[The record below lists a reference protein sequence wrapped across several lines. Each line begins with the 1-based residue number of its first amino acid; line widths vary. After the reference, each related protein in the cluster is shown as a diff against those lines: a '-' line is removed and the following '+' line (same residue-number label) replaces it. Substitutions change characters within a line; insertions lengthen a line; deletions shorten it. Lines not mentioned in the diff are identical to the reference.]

1 MSYSKIPSQNY
12 STAMGSSNDI
22 SQGMNYSVYS
32 AISNESVAA
41 DSGVFEPTRA
51 FKATVTRQDSGHSSG
66 VYCNEDNIETAQI
79 RIGLNYQLSE
89 NKLVVSVEK
98 ARNIR
103 TLSFQS
109 LDLVYLKGRLLSQ
122 TTTANKYKF
131 KTRKSN
137 NVNKPLFNE
146 QFLFKLER
154 TKLQNKTLQLDVY
167 GILSSN
173 NKEHCLVR
181 FYSVNSFMSMVT
193 FQYP

>member
-22 SQGMNYSVYS
+22 SQGMNYNVYS

-122 TTTANKYKF
+122 TTTGNKYKF

-137 NVNKPLFNE
+137 NVDKPLFNE

-181 FYSVNSFMSMVT
+181 FYSVNPFMSMVS
-193 FQYP
+193 F